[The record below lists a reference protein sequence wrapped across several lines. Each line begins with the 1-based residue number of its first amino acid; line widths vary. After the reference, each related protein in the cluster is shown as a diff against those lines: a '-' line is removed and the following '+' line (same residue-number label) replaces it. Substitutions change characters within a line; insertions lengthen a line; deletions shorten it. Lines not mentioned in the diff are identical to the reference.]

1 MAIVKVWRNRIW
13 AGTQRL
19 SDCPSKY
26 RSGVV
31 AMMKDDL
38 ENGIHTINELE
49 ALVES
54 GMMTPAEYEEIS
66 GEEYAA

>member
-26 RSGVV
+26 RSGVI
-31 AMMKDDL
+31 AMMRDDISD
-38 ENGIHTINELE
+38 GIHTESELRH
-49 ALVES
+49 LVDI
-54 GMMTPAEYEEIS
+54 GMMTAAEYEEIT
-66 GEEYAA
+66 GESYEA